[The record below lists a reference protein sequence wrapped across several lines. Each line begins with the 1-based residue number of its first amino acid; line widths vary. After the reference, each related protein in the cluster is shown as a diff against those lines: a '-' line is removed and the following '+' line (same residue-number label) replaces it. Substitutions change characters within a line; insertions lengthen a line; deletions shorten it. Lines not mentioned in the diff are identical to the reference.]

1 MSAITMLFF
10 LSLGVIFLFAF
21 LYFVPINLWITAI
34 FSGVK
39 IELFEL
45 VFMRIRKTPPTLI
58 VQNLII
64 LNKAGIS
71 VTATDLE
78 THYLAGGN
86 IEKMAKAMITTK
98 NSGQAL
104 TWKEAAAID
113 LSGKDINYTIR
124 KKKLEKEDGI
134 DKLRIQLSS
143 AILHD
148 LDVDEIKE
156 LARVVENMSSF
167 RK

>member
-1 MSAITMLFF
+1 MELLTFLVFIGIAIFF
-10 LSLGVIFLFAF
+10 LLIF
-21 LYFVPINLWITAI
+21 LYFVPFNLWITAI

-86 IEKMAKAMITTK
+86 IEKMTKAMITTK
-98 NSGQAL
+98 NFGQAL

-113 LSGKDINYTIR
+113 LSGKDIEYTIR
-124 KKKLEKEDGI
+124 KKKLEKEGGI
-134 DKLRIQLSS
+134 DELRIQLSS

-156 LARVVENMSSF
+156 VARVVENMSSF